1 MKQIRTV
8 SETAGIT
15 LNTQTFELETAQKKK
30 KNGGLEKI
38 FEENIVKN
46 FPNMGKETV
55 TKVQEAKTVPHRI
68 NPWRNTSRHTLV
80 KLTEFKYMEKY

>member
-1 MKQIRTV
+1 MIEQIRTV

-68 NPWRNTSRHTLV
+68 NPGRNTSRHTLV
-80 KLTEFKYMEKY
+80 KLTI